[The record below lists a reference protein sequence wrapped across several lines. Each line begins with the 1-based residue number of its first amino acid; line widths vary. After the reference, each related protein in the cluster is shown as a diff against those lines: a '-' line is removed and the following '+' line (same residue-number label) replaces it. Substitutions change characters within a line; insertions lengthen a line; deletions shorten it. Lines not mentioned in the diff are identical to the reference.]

1 MDWFAGVRKD
11 SKNPRLKRLR
21 VFSRLGLASDSVGL
35 GLGLGLASVGLG
47 LGLALGLALGLVLR
61 LGLV

>member
-35 GLGLGLASVGLG
+35 GLASV
-47 LGLALGLALGLVLR
+47 GLALGLALGLVLR